1 MIMTTIWLSSQLAC
15 WCVTRC
21 CCALNFVWRSIEGD
35 LSRVVWFSDCW
46 TMIQHDPTMQ
56 HRGLGLFF
64 KSLFSWASQLPLRTS
79 DFLQFDLWQIADRHL
94 KPRSQEPIVDFVNSV
109 GTGLLAKFS
118 WIWIWTST
126 AHRCVFCVA
135 QKEFKK
141 HTAYWVDKL
150 VFNRDRI

>member
-64 KSLFSWASQLPLRTS
+64 SNHFFPEPLNFHCEPQIFCSSISDRSLTDTSSHEARSPLSTLWTLSARVSWRSSLGSESGPQQRTVVFFVLP
-79 DFLQFDLWQIADRHL
+79 
-94 KPRSQEPIVDFVNSV
+94 KKNSKNTRP
-109 GTGLLAKFS
+109 TGL
-118 WIWIWTST
+118 T
-126 AHRCVFCVA
+126 
-135 QKEFKK
+135 
-141 HTAYWVDKL
+141 
-150 VFNRDRI
+150 N